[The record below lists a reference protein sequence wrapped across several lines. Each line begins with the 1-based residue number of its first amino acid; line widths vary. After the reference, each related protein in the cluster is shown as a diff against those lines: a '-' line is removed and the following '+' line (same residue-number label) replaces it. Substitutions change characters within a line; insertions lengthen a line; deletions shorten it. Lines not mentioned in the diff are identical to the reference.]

1 MFFPFAVLA
10 TVYFN
15 SVTAARPEAAPEH
28 VCFSA
33 AESREKIHAHGLFE
47 PFQLM
52 RAAASRTRAE
62 PLSVKLCRSKDD
74 LIYELSL
81 LRHDGHIIH
90 VFVNAKNGQSVGA
103 RNER

>member
-1 MFFPFAVLA
+1 MFFLFAMLA
-10 TVYFN
+10 AVYFN
-15 SVTAARPEAAPEH
+15 SVTAARPEASAEH

-52 RAAASRTRAE
+52 RAAAIRMRAE
-62 PLSVKLCRSKDD
+62 PVGVKLCRSQDD

-90 VFVNAKNGQSVGA
+90 VFVNAKSGQSVGA
-103 RNER
+103 KNER

>member
-1 MFFPFAVLA
+1 FFAVLA
-10 TVYFN
+10 AVYFN
-15 SVTAARPEAAPEH
+15 SAAAARPETAPER
-28 VCFSA
+28 VCFST

-52 RAAASRTRAE
+52 RTAASRLRAE
-62 PLSVKLCRSKDD
+62 PLGVKLCRSQEE

-103 RNER
+103 KNER